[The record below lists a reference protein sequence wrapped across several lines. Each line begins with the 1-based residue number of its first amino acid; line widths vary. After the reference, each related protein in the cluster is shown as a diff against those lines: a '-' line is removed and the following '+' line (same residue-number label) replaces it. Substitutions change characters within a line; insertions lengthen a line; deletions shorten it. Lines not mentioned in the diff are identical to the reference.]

1 MNTLL
6 GYSIDGH
13 VVDMATYSVAVAMIP
28 VAWLWTN
35 GRVWWINRQLG
46 PDVAHR
52 AMPWLGSWQR
62 LSERLMAGSALV
74 PMGYLILSLASQE
87 ALQDLLDASRYT
99 LALAGSQGLWS
110 SMHEV
115 LKA

>member
-1 MNTLL
+1 M
-6 GYSIDGH
+6 
-13 VVDMATYSVAVAMIP
+13 
-28 VAWLWTN
+28 
-35 GRVWWINRQLG
+35 
-46 PDVAHR
+46 
-52 AMPWLGSWQR
+52 
-62 LSERLMAGSALV
+62 SERLMAGSALART
-74 PMGYLILSLASQE
+74 GYLILSLASQE